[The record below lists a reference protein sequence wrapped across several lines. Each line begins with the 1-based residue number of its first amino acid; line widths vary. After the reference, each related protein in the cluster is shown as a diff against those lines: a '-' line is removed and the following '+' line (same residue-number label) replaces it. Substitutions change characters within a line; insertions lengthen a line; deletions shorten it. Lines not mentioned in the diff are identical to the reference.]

1 VEILVTLFIE
11 LIALAPIILAG
22 IIGTVGSA
30 LAAIV
35 LLIWLIRALFFRKS
49 PQIDGADVI
58 SPADRVN
65 RMADKEMSSTTI
77 NIEKKPGP
85 TEVQN
90 EYLDDELEGTKRLEE
105 NAAYWRAREEEPRKD
120 QDQLSNGPE
129 AGATP
134 NSRQVLFVVLSI
146 VISLRFFDYYLPIFL
161 LSVIALVVGFYAL
174 TFARNMDRKNYVIQ
188 KATPMSL
195 AMVNE
200 RDDVWLRGVTEC
212 ESPLVAPHFD
222 VTCLFY
228 YYERQLQKTRI
239 LYTRDFPYFKTEK
252 VWICVEKK
260 SEDTSLFLRDGEH
273 VIDID
278 GNAGNLIDHRESHY
292 EKIGK
297 IAHSLTYVPHPL
309 ELSAVGS
316 ISEGKHRLEEHA
328 NIPLLVTT
336 EERKESIRAAED
348 DEEKALYTGFFFSWF
363 GLAGLFGMF
372 GSHFELLASLP
383 AIILAFYW
391 RRLKLNNLF
400 FPLLGVAG
408 LFLLLPMAPR
418 SLPWSAVF
426 PTIIVTLYWGM
437 LKHNILIDYRN
448 RVENAWK
455 QVDVDLAMRYK
466 LIPNLVATVKGAMNH
481 ERESITR
488 LVKLRTKA
496 IANKEDKLRLE
507 SEIVESVRTIVARVE
522 RYPNLTAQGTTGK
535 LIRQLC
541 AIEEKIAHGRT
552 VYNDAVHEY
561 NNNVSMFPQRL
572 IAEKFGFE
580 SHQFFTIPAKE
591 VALPNANWV

>member
-1 VEILVTLFIE
+1 MASLFDLIPILIWGA
-11 LIALAPIILAG
+11 ILAPIVIFYVIRL
-22 IIGTVGSA
+22 IIRVISSGVSA
-30 LAAIV
+30 AVSSAET
-35 LLIWLIRALFFRKS
+35 S
-49 PQIDGADVI
+49 PDDEADVI

-65 RMADKEMSSTTI
+65 RIADKEMSSTTI
-77 NIEKKPGP
+77 NIEKEPDP
-85 TEVQN
+85 AEVQN
-90 EYLDDELEGTKRLEE
+90 EHLDDELEGTERLEE
-105 NAAYWRAREEEPRKD
+105 NAAYWRAREEKPRKN
-120 QDQLSNGPE
+120 QDQLSNRPD
-129 AGATP
+129 AGAMP
-134 NSRQVLFVVLSI
+134 NFPWFLFIVFL
-146 VISLRFFDYYLPIFL
+146 VISLKFFINSLPVFL
-161 LSVIALVVGFYAL
+161 LSVIALVVGFHAL

-195 AMVNE
+195 TMVNE
-200 RDDVWLRGVTEC
+200 RDDVWLSGVTEC

-228 YYERQLQKTRI
+228 YYERLLQKTRI
-239 LYTRDFPYFKTEK
+239 LYKRDFPYFKTEK

-260 SEDTSLFLRDGEH
+260 TEDTSLFLRDGEH

-336 EERKESIRAAED
+336 QDRKESIRAAED
-348 DEEKALYTGFFFSWF
+348 DEKKALYTGFFFSWF

-372 GSHFELLASLP
+372 GSRFELLASLP

-391 RRLKLNNLF
+391 RRLKLDNLF

-408 LFLLLPMAPR
+408 LFLLFPMAPR

-426 PTIIVTLYWGM
+426 PTIIVTLYWGI

-507 SEIVESVRTIVARVE
+507 SEIVESLRTIVALVE
-522 RYPNLTAQGTTGK
+522 RYPNLTAQGTTGN

-561 NNNVSMFPQRL
+561 NNNVNMFPQRL